1 MCLKTEPL
9 ALSSLWNKSVEL
21 SILGISG
28 ENTKQMLCNISDSIL
43 LSSFS

>member
-1 MCLKTEPL
+1 MSLKTEPF

-21 SILGISG
+21 SILEISG
-28 ENTKQMLCNISDSIL
+28 ENTKQMLCKISDSIL